1 MPVLRLIRLFRDE
14 EEARIGGFAVFNLVR
29 GREWQGATT
38 FTPKLGNEAAM
49 LKYMERQ
56 RQGALLYR
64 EP

>member
-1 MPVLRLIRLFRDE
+1 
-14 EEARIGGFAVFNLVR
+14 VFNLVR